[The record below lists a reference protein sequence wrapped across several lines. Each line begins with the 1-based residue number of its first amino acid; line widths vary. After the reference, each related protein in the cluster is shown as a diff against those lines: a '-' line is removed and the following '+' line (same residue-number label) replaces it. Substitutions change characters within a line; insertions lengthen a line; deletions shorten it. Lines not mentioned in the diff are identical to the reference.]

1 MKLTLKTTSL
11 LLAVP
16 LMLCYSNQNALA
28 GKKATHQQKISFHPK
43 FNKNVKSCLTYEL
56 GLGAT
61 ASLVSG
67 KRVKN
72 FKDTYEAES
81 ENTTV
86 KANVAPL
93 FFGSIG
99 TYAVYRPFTDDFFSK
114 FAASIGFEYYK
125 RGFTERYNLE
135 YNQSGVDVKSKTL
148 YRERYAM
155 NMFALPIS
163 FRYGKRTFAELGFV
177 VNNLLSVNKFQKLHQ
192 EQTGSGALDGGFD
205 IKDKEAYSLSK
216 TDFKTRSVNVRLGAG
231 IPFSKKSTLRAD
243 VMYINKTFLLGN
255 DLRNYVFR
263 LQLNFNI
270 LSKLSK

>member
-1 MKLTLKTTSL
+1 MKQPKILFW
-11 LLAVP
+11 
-16 LMLCYSNQNALA
+16 ALVLILGFTPWLSQA
-28 GKKATHQQKISFHPK
+28 GKRNTSHQKISFHPK
-43 FNKNVKSCLTYEL
+43 FNKNVKSCLSYEL

-135 YNQSGVDVKSKTL
+135 YNQSGIDVKSKTL

-155 NMFALPIS
+155 NMLAVPIS

-177 VNNLLSVNKFQKLHQ
+177 VNNLISANKFQKLHQ
-192 EQTGSGALDGGFD
+192 EQTGSAALDGGFD

-216 TDFKTRSVNVRLGAG
+216 TDFKTRSVNIRLGAG